1 MNGRKI
7 FTRTPGLTANLTSY
21 CPGCGHGVAH
31 RIFGELIYEM
41 GALERTI
48 AVAPVGCAVY
58 GYDYWNF
65 DTTEAAHG
73 RTPAVASAIKRV
85 HPGHLVISYQGD
97 GDLASIGLAEI
108 MHAANRGE
116 RITVIFINNTN
127 YGMTGGQMA
136 PTTLEGQITATS
148 PYGRDPKDTGYPMH
162 MVELLAQLPG
172 VAFAARGALH
182 KPGLVTRAKSYL
194 RQALEIQEKGQGFSI
209 VELLSICPPNWGQT
223 PLKAVE
229 KMEQWIMPHFPLGII
244 KNQSVALNQQQTNSE
259 ATHA

>member
-1 MNGRKI
+1 MSLKPI
-7 FTRTPGLTANLTSY
+7 FTRTPGLKTTPTSY

-31 RIFGELIYEM
+31 RLMAEAIVEL
-41 GALERTI
+41 GARGRTI

-73 RTPAVASAIKRV
+73 RTPAVATAIKRV
-85 HPGHLVISYQGD
+85 LPDRMVISYQGD

-136 PTTLEGQITATS
+136 PTTLAGQITTTT
-148 PYGRDPKDTGYPMH
+148 PYGRNVDETGHPLKIA
-162 MVELLAQLPG
+162 ELLAALPG
-172 VAFAARGALH
+172 VKYSARGALH
-182 KPGLVTRAKSYL
+182 KPGLIRKAKSYIL
-194 RQALEIQEKGQGFSI
+194 NALKIQEANLGFSI
-209 VELLSICPPNWGQT
+209 VELLSSCPANWGLT
-223 PLKAVE
+223 PVKAVE
-229 KMEQWIMPHFPLGII
+229 HLEKVMTPVFPLGVF
-244 KNQSVALNQQQTNSE
+244 KDETPGQE
-259 ATHA
+259 G